1 MIIGV
6 DHGYGM
12 MKTAHFAFPTG
23 ITMYEHEPY
32 SLRNTL
38 KVNGKYY
45 VCGSNRQSLLRDKTQ
60 NDNYFLLTLAAVAKE
75 LEYRGV
81 NSAEIILAV
90 GLPLTSFGLF
100 KQEFLKYLSRFP
112 EDKIVAFEFE
122 NKNYSIRVTDI
133 TIYPQG
139 YAAIMGKIHE
149 LRREPSIIVCDIGSW
164 TVDVLRLDRGFPNM
178 EFNRSLE
185 FGMIRCVS
193 EISELVRSN
202 TGMSV
207 TDAQIEDVLVHGG
220 SNLSATAN
228 RIVIEN
234 GKKYAERIISTLL
247 ENGMDVKAVPVI
259 FLGGGA
265 SLIKNF
271 IPENEF
277 CQVEFITDIHAN
289 AKGYEY
295 IARQAFPNG

>member
-23 ITMYEHEPY
+23 ITEYEHEPF
-32 SLRNTL
+32 SIRNTL

-45 VCGSNRQSLLRDKTQ
+45 VCGSGRQTLLREKTQ
-60 NDNYFLLTLAAVAKE
+60 NDNYFLLTLAAIAKE

-90 GLPLTSFGLF
+90 GLPLTSFGLY

-112 EDKIVAFEFE
+112 EDKIVTFEYE
-122 NKNYSIRVTDI
+122 NRDYSIRVTDI
-133 TIYPQG
+133 IIYPQG
-139 YAAIMGKIHE
+139 YAAIIDRIHE
-149 LRREPSIIVCDIGSW
+149 LRREPSVIICDIGSW
-164 TVDVLRLDRGFPNM
+164 TVDVMRLDRGFPNM

-185 FGMIRCVS
+185 MGMIRCIS
-193 EISELVRSN
+193 EISEQIRSN

-207 TDAQIEDVLVHGG
+207 TDSQIEDVLVHQGA
-220 SNLSATAN
+220 SLSASAN
-228 RIVIEN
+228 RIVIER
-234 GKKYAERIISTLL
+234 GKKYAERIINTLL
-247 ENGMDVKAVPVI
+247 ENGLDVKAVPVI

-271 IPENEF
+271 IPETAL
-277 CQVEFITDIHAN
+277 CSAQYITDIHAN
-289 AKGYEY
+289 AKGYEH

>member
-1 MIIGV
+1 
-6 DHGYGM
+6 
-12 MKTAHFAFPTG
+12 
-23 ITMYEHEPY
+23 
-32 SLRNTL
+32 
-38 KVNGKYY
+38 
-45 VCGSNRQSLLRDKTQ
+45 
-60 NDNYFLLTLAAVAKE
+60 
-75 LEYRGV
+75 
-81 NSAEIILAV
+81 
-90 GLPLTSFGLF
+90 
-100 KQEFLKYLSRFP
+100 
-112 EDKIVAFEFE
+112 
-122 NKNYSIRVTDI
+122 
-133 TIYPQG
+133 
-139 YAAIMGKIHE
+139 
-149 LRREPSIIVCDIGSW
+149 
-164 TVDVLRLDRGFPNM
+164 M

-193 EISELVRSN
+193 EISEQVRSN

-220 SNLSATAN
+220 SNLTATAN

-265 SLIKNF
+265 SLLKNF

>member
-12 MKTAHFAFPTG
+12 MKTAHFAFPSGVT
-23 ITMYEHEPY
+23 TYESEPY

-38 KVNGKYY
+38 KVNDKYY

-81 NSAEIILAV
+81 NSAEIVLAV
-90 GLPLTSFGLF
+90 GLPLTSFGLY

-112 EDKIVAFEFE
+112 ENKIVAFEFE
-122 NKNYSIRVTDI
+122 NKSYAIRVTDI

-139 YAAIMGKIHE
+139 YAAIMDRIHA
-149 LRREPSIIVCDIGSW
+149 LRKEPSVIVCDIGSW

-185 FGMIRCVS
+185 LGMIRCIS
-193 EISELVRSN
+193 EISEQVRSN
-202 TGMSV
+202 TGISV

-220 SNLSATAN
+220 SNLPVTAN
-228 RIVIEN
+228 RIVLEY
-234 GKKYAERIISTLL
+234 GKRYAEGIISTLL

-271 IPENEF
+271 LPITEF
-277 CQVEFITDIHAN
+277 CHAEFITDIHAN
-289 AKGYEY
+289 AKGYEH

>member
-12 MKTAHFAFPTG
+12 MKTAHFAFPSGVT
-23 ITMYEHEPY
+23 TYESEPY

-38 KVNGKYY
+38 KVNDKYY

-81 NSAEIILAV
+81 NSAEIVLAV
-90 GLPLTSFGLF
+90 GLPLTSFGLY

-112 EDKIVAFEFE
+112 ENKIVAFEFE
-122 NKNYSIRVTDI
+122 NKSYAIRVTDI

-139 YAAIMGKIHE
+139 YAAIMDRIHA
-149 LRREPSIIVCDIGSW
+149 LRKEPSVIVCDIGSW

-185 FGMIRCVS
+185 LGMIRCIS
-193 EISELVRSN
+193 EISEQVRSN
-202 TGMSV
+202 TGISV

-228 RIVIEN
+228 RIVLEY
-234 GKKYAERIISTLL
+234 GKRYAEGIISTLL

-271 IPENEF
+271 LPITEF
-277 CQVEFITDIHAN
+277 CHAEFITDIHAN
-289 AKGYEY
+289 AKGYEH

>member
-45 VCGSNRQSLLRDKTQ
+45 VCGSGRQSLTRDKTQ
-60 NDNYFLLTLAAVAKE
+60 NDNYFLLTLVAIAKE

-81 NSAEIILAV
+81 NSAEIVLAV
-90 GLPLTSFGLF
+90 GLPLTRFGLD
-100 KQEFLKYLSRFP
+100 KQSFHEYLSSYFRTTR
-112 EDKIVAFEFE
+112 EYEFE
-122 NKNYSIRVTDI
+122 GNHYTVRVKNIVL
-133 TIYPQG
+133 YPQG
-139 YAAIMGKIHE
+139 YSAIMGKIHE

-164 TVDVLRLDRGFPNM
+164 TVDAMRLDKGIPNA
-178 EFNRSLE
+178 ELNRSLE
-185 FGMIRCVS
+185 LGMIRCVND
-193 EISELVRSN
+193 ISEQLRRTIGV
-202 TGMSV
+202 SV
-207 TDAQIEDVLVHGG
+207 TDSQIEDVLIHGG
-220 SNLSATAN
+220 SNLPVTAN
-228 RIVIEN
+228 RIVLEY
-234 GKKYAERIISTLL
+234 GKLYGERIISTLL
-247 ENGMDVKAVPVI
+247 ENGLDVEAVPVI
-259 FLGGGA
+259 FIGGGA
-265 SLIKNF
+265 SLIQNF
-271 IPENEF
+271 IPETRF
-277 CQVEFITDIHAN
+277 CNAEFITDLHAN